1 MSQEFS
7 FSWPLASG
15 LHARPASHMAE
26 IAKRFRS
33 DCALNHESNGTDAN
47 GKSVLSLVAA
57 DVRMGDTCR
66 IRFTGADE
74 AEACAAIKRFV
85 EQELPLLDEP
95 AASADEGRQ
104 AGALPRALQDVCG
117 RWYPGTAVSR
127 GIGKGKVVLMGG
139 MSLPPELNGKHAAV
153 PELERERL
161 EQAVGAVRARLAVS
175 LARATSR
182 TEVEILKAHVSM
194 ASDVS
199 LLERL
204 AELISQGRTA
214 GQAVAETGQ
223 FFVEQLKKSAS
234 LYIRERAEDVE
245 DICLQLL
252 EEIYGPDFRPAD
264 VSLTEPS
271 VVVAESMAPRQLLS
285 LDRGWLKALV
295 LGCIGNTSH
304 TAILARSLCIPALVA
319 VKDAP
324 LVLAAGEQVVVDA
337 TRGVVIAELNP
348 PVRRFYEREAK
359 LLRRREE
366 ALIERAQARVETAD
380 GQSLVVAAN
389 VATAEESVTAFA
401 RGADGIGLFRTEML
415 FLGKDR
421 APSEEEQFAIYAQ
434 TVRSAGGRP
443 VIIRTLDVGGDKPLP
458 YLDLPQE
465 NNPFL
470 GYRGMRIYP
479 EHEQLLVD
487 QLRAILRASAFGRV
501 QVMAPMVSSV
511 AEARWFKERVARVK
525 SDLAAEGAAFDA
537 ATPVG
542 IMIEVPSVAFI
553 LDRLCAEVDF
563 FSIGTNDLAQY
574 FFAVDRGNAKVAPL
588 GSVRHP
594 GLLQL
599 LKQIVDEIH
608 QHGKLASMCG
618 EMAGDVRNLP
628 LLVGLELNEI
638 SVAAQAIPA
647 LKAAVSRLTAAECRN
662 LLAQAIA
669 CADTAEVDE
678 LLKSE
683 SRHHTVQ
690 PLLDGDLI
698 RIDSASE
705 SKAEVIQE
713 MVEALYVA
721 ARTEDP
727 QQVEDAVW
735 AREAVYSTGLGHGFA
750 IPHCKTDAVA
760 HDSVVILKL
769 KTPIEWGALDG
780 EPVRMVILLA
790 TRESAANGTHMR
802 VFSQLAR
809 KLMHEEFRDALLGA
823 TDAPAILTKMVTEL
837 NLSAAP
843 AASN

>member
-7 FSWPLASG
+7 FSWPLANG
-15 LHARPASHMAE
+15 LHARPASHLAE

-33 DCALNHESNGTDAN
+33 DCALNHQRNGTDAN

-57 DVRMGDTCR
+57 DVRVGDECWMR
-66 IRFTGADE
+66 VTGSDE
-74 AEACAAIKRFV
+74 TAACAALKRFV
-85 EQELPLLDEP
+85 EQELPSLDEP
-95 AASADEGRQ
+95 LAGADAGRQ
-104 AGALPRALQDVCG
+104 AGALPRALEDVCS
-117 RWYPGTAVSR
+117 RWYPGTVVSR

-139 MSLPPELNGKHAAV
+139 MSLPPELNGKRAAV
-153 PELERERL
+153 PQQERERL
-161 EQAVGAVRARLAVS
+161 EQAAGAVRARLEVA
-175 LARATSR
+175 LARATSP
-182 TEVEILKAHVSM
+182 TEVEILKAHLSM
-194 ASDVS
+194 AGDVS
-199 LLERL
+199 LLDRL
-204 AELISQGRTA
+204 FELIAQGRTA
-214 GQAVAETGQ
+214 GQAVAATGE
-223 FFVEQLKKSAS
+223 FFVEKLKKSAS
-234 LYIRERAEDVE
+234 LYIRERAEDVQ

-324 LVLAAGEQVVVDA
+324 LLLAAGEQVVVDA
-337 TRGVVIAELNP
+337 TRGVVIADMNP

-366 ALIERAQARVETAD
+366 ALIERAQAPAATAD
-380 GQSLVVAAN
+380 GRSLEVAAN
-389 VATAEESVTAFA
+389 VASAEESVTAFE
-401 RGADGIGLFRTEML
+401 RGADGVGLFRTEML
-415 FLGKDR
+415 FLGKDH
-421 APSEEEQFAIYAQ
+421 APPEEEQFAIYAQ
-434 TVRSAGGRP
+434 TARAAAGRL

-458 YLDLPQE
+458 YLNLPQE
-465 NNPFL
+465 TNPFL

-479 EHEQLLVD
+479 EHEQLLME
-487 QLRAILRASAFGRV
+487 QLRAIVRASAFGRI

-525 SDLAAEGAAFDA
+525 ADLAAEGVPHDA
-537 ATPVG
+537 AMPVG

-553 LDRLCAEVDF
+553 LDRLCEEVDF

-574 FFAVDRGNAKVAPL
+574 FFAVDRGNAQVAPL

-594 GLLQL
+594 GLLRL

-608 QHGKLASMCG
+608 QRGKPVGMCG

-647 LKAAVSRLTAAECRN
+647 LKDAVSRVTVAECGR
-662 LLAQAIA
+662 LLARAMA
-669 CADTAEVDE
+669 CGDGAEIDE
-678 LLKSE
+678 LLAE
-683 SRHHTVQ
+683 EARHHAAR

-698 RIDSASE
+698 RMESASE

-727 QQVEDAVW
+727 QQVEDAIW

-750 IPHCKTDAVA
+750 IPHCKTDAVT
-760 HDSVVILKL
+760 HDSVAILKL
-769 KTPIEWGALDG
+769 RTPIEWEALDG

-790 TRESAANGTHMR
+790 TRESAASGTHMR

-823 TDAPAILTKMVTEL
+823 ADASAILTLMVTEL
-837 NLSAAP
+837 NLSSGP
-843 AASN
+843 EASS